1 LRVSKNDT
9 VERRAFAC
17 RRSRAHARGDHR
29 RLPTPNT
36 FVGGDLLFY
45 NPLGGRVTTGEE
57 SAKCLELAKKYFQ
70 VKLRRA

>member
-1 LRVSKNDT
+1 
-9 VERRAFAC
+9 
-17 RRSRAHARGDHR
+17 
-29 RLPTPNT
+29 LPAPNT

-45 NPLGGRVTTGEE
+45 NPLGGHVTTGEE